1 MAFDQTITNGVVCL
15 TFHGILDA
23 EDLRRGAEL
32 FARMEAEFEP
42 SPNRMADLSSVDR
55 MDVDFGAVEALAA
68 VRRIAP
74 LKNKVKSAIIAPKPV
89 LYGFARMFQTLN
101 DNPDITLKIFRD
113 RDLGWAW
120 LNEAETTAGED
131 GNAK

>member
-1 MAFDQTITNGVVCL
+1 MAFDQTITNGIVCL

-32 FARMEAEFEP
+32 FARMEADLEP
-42 SPNRMADLSSVDR
+42 SPNRMADLSAVDR

-101 DNPDITLKIFRD
+101 DNPAITLKIFRD
-113 RDLGWAW
+113 RDMGWAW
-120 LNEAETTAGED
+120 LNETTEGDE
-131 GNAK
+131 GNAG

>member
-1 MAFDQTITNGVVCL
+1 MAFDQTITNGIVCL

-32 FARMEAEFEP
+32 FARMEADLEP

-101 DNPDITLKIFRD
+101 DNPAITLKIFRD
-113 RDLGWAW
+113 RDMGWAW
-120 LNEAETTAGED
+120 LNETTGGDE
-131 GNAK
+131 GNAG